1 MQQRC
6 GAKERCS
13 SSAQRFHRSRCL
25 VAVHIKMSV
34 SDAATIATASLAG
47 DWAEVLFEEVRRF
60 AICHALQMRYKG
72 VVAHVI

>member
-1 MQQRC
+1 
-6 GAKERCS
+6 
-13 SSAQRFHRSRCL
+13 
-25 VAVHIKMSV
+25 MSG

-60 AICHALQMRYKG
+60 AICHALQMRCKG